1 MLPARPEHG
10 TRAPPARTGL
20 AASGGPDPAAPAG
33 KRATAL
39 PSGSDGAAGVGPAFR
54 TLAVRHQPSPD
65 SAGESRVKTMIPILL
80 YHSISDSP
88 RGRFAGFTVSPA
100 QFCDHLDRLV
110 ELGFR
115 TVTVV
120 S

>member
-1 MLPARPEHG
+1 
-10 TRAPPARTGL
+10 
-20 AASGGPDPAAPAG
+20 
-33 KRATAL
+33 
-39 PSGSDGAAGVGPAFR
+39 
-54 TLAVRHQPSPD
+54 
-65 SAGESRVKTMIPILL
+65 MIPILL